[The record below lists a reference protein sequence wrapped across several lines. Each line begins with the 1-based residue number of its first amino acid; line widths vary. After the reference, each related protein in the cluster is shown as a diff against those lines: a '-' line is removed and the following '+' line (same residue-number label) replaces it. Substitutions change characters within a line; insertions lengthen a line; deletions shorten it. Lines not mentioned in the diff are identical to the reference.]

1 MTILTAETLRDRL
14 IDIIGDAAGTYT
26 TPLGDIPAVRIY
38 DQKLPLD
45 WKIIK
50 NPAASAEVIIPTNP
64 EIVPFAKNFRYTFF
78 EHRWEVRIY
87 IHELA
92 QQFASVLH
100 CMIEK
105 LESDDLIV
113 TYARIPPSDMSC
125 EQFITTISQK
135 IQQQR

>member
-1 MTILTAETLRDRL
+1 MSVLTAETLRDRL

-45 WKIIK
+45 WKMIRD
-50 NPAASAEVIIPTNP
+50 PAASAEVIIPVNP
-64 EIVPFAKNFRYTFF
+64 DVVPFAKNFQYTFF
-78 EHRWEVRIY
+78 EHRWEVRII

-92 QQFASVLH
+92 QQFAQVLH
-100 CMIEK
+100 CLIEK
-105 LESDDLIV
+105 LEADDLVV
-113 TYARIPPSDMSC
+113 TYVRIPPSDMSS
-125 EQFITTISQK
+125 EQYIVTIGQK